1 MKPTAD
7 PKSIRRQAQLS
18 ANDVLNMMKASIVSR
33 RQSDRVSQQKA
44 SEQIEME
51 CKKSTFLF
59 LTFLSLFPR

>member
-33 RQSDRVSQQKA
+33 RQSDRVSQKA
-44 SEQIEME
+44 SEQIDMK

-59 LTFLSLFPR
+59 LTF